1 MKKIIIPLLIIF
13 SGTCVLHAQ
22 IGKPKVKP
30 KVSIPVGLPTTF
42 DEIVNDLSNGRCH
55 ELVVASVQLNARNRQ
70 HTAFHREVRYGS
82 GTVVK
87 RGKYLEIVFPL
98 QIGIKQASTQRT
110 LTTTIKI
117 KKQGKKVSLDIRN
130 SQYYHLFYNV
140 EIIKKNNGYFITV
153 EKDFDSETVSF
164 TFAIHRA
171 ACLI

>member
-1 MKKIIIPLLIIF
+1 MKKLLTLLFIVF
-13 SGTCVLHAQ
+13 LGTISVHSQ
-22 IGKPKVKP
+22 INKPKVTP
-30 KVSIPVGLPTTF
+30 NISSPIGLPTTF
-42 DEIVNDLSNGRCH
+42 DEIVNDLSKGRCY

-87 RGKYLEIVFPL
+87 RGKDLQITLPM
-98 QIGIKQASTQRT
+98 QIGIKQTSTQRT

-117 KKQGKKVSLDIRN
+117 KKQGKKASLDIRN
-130 SQYYHLFYNV
+130 SQYRHLFYSVNIV
-140 EIIKKNNGYFITV
+140 KKNNGYFITV
-153 EKDFDSETVSF
+153 EKDFDNETVSF